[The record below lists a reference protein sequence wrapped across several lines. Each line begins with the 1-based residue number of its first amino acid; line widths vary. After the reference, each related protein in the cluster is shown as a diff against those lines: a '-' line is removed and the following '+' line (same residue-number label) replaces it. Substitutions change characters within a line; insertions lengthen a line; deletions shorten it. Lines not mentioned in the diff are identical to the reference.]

1 LRIAKFLAAA
11 GVASRRKSEELIAQG
26 RVTVNGNTLREPGTQ
41 VDPQEDVIA
50 VDRKRVELPDQLVY
64 IMLNKP
70 VGVVSTCT
78 DDKGRKTVLDCITG
92 VSARLFPVGRLDFT
106 TEGLL
111 LLTNDGELTQRLTH
125 PSHQVTK
132 RYYCVVDSQMMDED
146 IRQLEKGV
154 FIEGGKTAP
163 AKIKI
168 MKSIPGRTELTITI
182 HEGRNRQVRRM
193 FEALEK
199 NVVFLKRIS
208 EGDLNLGDLKKG
220 QWRFL
225 TEEEVAYLKT
235 L

>member
-1 LRIAKFLAAA
+1 MRIAKFLAAA

-50 VDRKRVELPDQLVY
+50 VDRKRVKLPDQLVY

-132 RYYCVVDSQMMDED
+132 RYYCVVDSQMMDDD